1 MTKHEAIKNAADTVV
16 AHGYS
21 LPDSLK
27 KMIADIENPQYRVAV
42 VGKFKVGKSTLI
54 NHVFMG
60 DKPLL
65 SEGGSFTAE
74 TAVATDVESGSVS
87 RLECY
92 EWKENGGEQL
102 VSSKDDPT
110 VEDIR
115 AVTAGSSEAA
125 RTELARKVSRVK
137 LITPNESLQ
146 GYTVV
151 DTPGLDDPNKD
162 LLLNTT
168 YRVIPGSDVALLV
181 VEPKMLDQIEDDLL
195 RKNLIDK
202 GVSRVM
208 VLVSY
213 KHGESDCRSS
223 QKRSDVVETIKAQLA
238 KIGRSDIPVE
248 MYCFDSS
255 IGDIISDASEL
266 RLAIRTFL
274 NNNALPGRLE
284 RVAYEVRQYLEDVEL
299 EVAAKIKAL
308 VTSEAEK
315 AALQKKVEDQI
326 AEFKAQCEKS
336 FRRLQSEMQ
345 ELKEDASQRSSIA
358 VRRVFSAFVEK
369 LELAPDV
376 NAIRKLVDN
385 AEVSVRNDLTDRIA
399 TLGREIKIE
408 IEAIIDRY
416 AQDLTDV
423 MNAWNKILLDD
434 FKIDRPFVAKIPPI
448 LFDAIMALVWD
459 IFLPGGPLLG
469 VFAQI
474 IAKKFGLDP
483 TIIVVSLLRSQA
495 KAKIAEAQEQAEK
508 QIPEQIGKNVDSAFL
523 KIKESLETYNKGQ
536 VEKMRKMVVC
546 EEVSS
551 DRAELEK
558 TKTDIAAAIQS
569 LR

>member
-1 MTKHEAIKNAADTVV
+1 MTNVETIKSAISV
-16 AHGYS
+16 ATEHGYN
-21 LPDSLK
+21 LPSE
-27 KMIADIENPQYRVAV
+27 IAKSVEDIENPVYRVAV

-65 SEGGSFTAE
+65 SEGERFTAE
-74 TAVATDVESGSVS
+74 TAVATDVESGEIS
-87 RLECY
+87 RLERY
-92 EWKENGGEQL
+92 DWAESGGEKL
-102 VSSKDDPT
+102 VSSKDNPAK
-110 VEDIR
+110 EDIV
-115 AVTAGSSEAA
+115 AVTVGISESQRA
-125 RTELARKVSRVK
+125 ELARQVARIR
-137 LITPNESLQ
+137 LIIPNESLK
-146 GYTVV
+146 GYTIV
-151 DTPGLDDPNKD
+151 DTPGLDDPNKA

-168 YRVIPGSDVALLV
+168 YRVIPSSDVALLV

-213 KHGESDCRSS
+213 KPGESDCRSS
-223 QKRSDVVETIKAQLA
+223 LKRSDVVETIKAQLA

-255 IGDIISDASEL
+255 VGDIISDVSEL

-274 NNNALPGRLE
+274 NDNALPGRLE

-299 EVAAKIKAL
+299 EVAAKIKSIG
-308 VTSEAEK
+308 TSEAEK
-315 AALQKKVEDQI
+315 AALQQKVEDQI

-336 FRRLQSEMQ
+336 FRRLQTEMQ

-358 VRRVFSAFVEK
+358 VRRAFSAFVEK

-376 NAIRKLVDN
+376 SAIRKLVDN
-385 AEVSVRNDLTDRIA
+385 AEDSVRNDLADRMA
-399 TLGREIKIE
+399 SLGREIKIE
-408 IEAIIDRY
+408 IEAIVDRY
-416 AQDLTDV
+416 AQNLTDA
-423 MNAWNKILLDD
+423 MKPWNKILLDD

-448 LFDAIMALVWD
+448 LIDAVMVVVWNY
-459 IFLPGGPLLG
+459 FLPFGWLTAILG
-469 VFAQI
+469 HLI
-474 IAKKFGLDP
+474 GRRMGLDA
-483 TIIVVSLLRSQA
+483 TIFVKPILLSQA
-495 KAKIAEAQEQAEK
+495 KGKITEAQALAEQ
-508 QIPEQIGKNVDSAFL
+508 QIADQISTNVDSAFL
-523 KIKESLETYNKGQ
+523 KIKESLETYNQRQ

-546 EEVSS
+546 EEVLSGR
-551 DRAELEK
+551 DELEK
-558 TKTDIAAAIQS
+558 VKSDIASAIQS

>member
-1 MTKHEAIKNAADTVV
+1 MINVETIKSAISV
-16 AHGYS
+16 ATEHGYN
-21 LPDSLK
+21 LPRE
-27 KMIADIENPQYRVAV
+27 IAKSVEDIENPVYRVAV

-65 SEGGSFTAE
+65 SEGERFTAE
-74 TAVATDVESGSVS
+74 TAVATDVESGEIS
-87 RLECY
+87 RLERY
-92 EWKENGGEQL
+92 DWAETGGEKL
-102 VSSKDDPT
+102 VSSKDNPT
-110 VEDIR
+110 KEDIV
-115 AVTAGSSEAA
+115 AVTVGTSESQRA
-125 RTELARKVSRVK
+125 ELARQVARIR
-137 LITPNESLQ
+137 LTIPNESLK
-146 GYTVV
+146 GYTVI

-213 KHGESDCRSS
+213 KPEESDCRSS
-223 QKRSDVVETIKAQLA
+223 QKRGEVVETIKAQLA

-255 IGDIISDASEL
+255 IEDIISEVSDL
-266 RLAIRTFL
+266 RIAIRTFL

-299 EVAAKIKAL
+299 EVAAKIKSL
-308 VTSEAEK
+308 GTSEAEK
-315 AALQKKVEDQI
+315 AALQQKVEDQI

-345 ELKEDASQRSSIA
+345 ELKVDASQRSSIA
-358 VRRVFSAFVEK
+358 VRRAFSAFVEK

-376 NAIRKLVDN
+376 SAIRKLDDN
-385 AEVSVRNDLTDRIA
+385 AEDSVRNDLADRMA
-399 TLGREIKIE
+399 SLGREIKIE
-408 IEAIIDRY
+408 IEAIVDRY
-416 AQDLTDV
+416 AQNLTDA
-423 MNAWNKILLDD
+423 MKLWNKILLDD

-448 LFDAIMALVWD
+448 LIDAIMVVVWNY
-459 IFLPGGPLLG
+459 FLPFGWLTAILG
-469 VFAQI
+469 HI
-474 IAKKFGLDP
+474 IGRRLGLDP
-483 TIIVVSLLRSQA
+483 TIFVKPILLSQA
-495 KAKIAEAQEQAEK
+495 KGKIVEAQTQTEQ
-508 QIPEQIGKNVDSAFL
+508 QIADQISTNVDSAFL
-523 KIKESLETYNKGQ
+523 KIKESLETYNHGQ

-551 DRAELEK
+551 GRDELEK
-558 TKTDIAAAIQS
+558 VKSDIASAIQS